1 MLARCSRVR
10 GSLAQR
16 ACLLSI
22 CRGQHAEAAHASGHD
37 ETADSFRESVHE
49 FAQKQIAPRAAEI
62 DRTNMFPK
70 DVNLWTAMGDFGL
83 HGTVFLPLREV

>member
-1 MLARCSRVR
+1 MLARCLRVR

-16 ACLLSI
+16 AFLLSF

-37 ETADSFRESVHE
+37 DMADAFRESVYE

-62 DRTNMFPK
+62 DRTNTFPK
-70 DVNLWTAMGDFGL
+70 DVNLWTAMGEFGL
-83 HGTVFLPLREV
+83 HGTVLFLLREV